1 MVDYIIRAEIKGE
14 EKEIGRTT
22 KGIREARHISFMYL
36 LYHKKELIRIYAN
49 TIRPSNIVGT
59 VYCEIMEGKS
69 GKPLY
74 VPVYTAFASS
84 KKSKLYLLDV
94 NGEIYDFHKTIK
106 ETGQVPFVIK

>member
-1 MVDYIIRAEIKGE
+1 MTNYIIRAEIKGK

-36 LYHKKELIRIYAN
+36 IDHKKELIRIYAN
-49 TIRPSNIVGT
+49 AIRSSNITGA

-74 VPVYTAFASS
+74 VPAYTAFASS
-84 KKSKLYLLDV
+84 KKCKLYLLDV
-94 NGEIYDFHKTIK
+94 NGEIYDFYKTIK
-106 ETGQVPFVIK
+106 ETGEVPFVIK